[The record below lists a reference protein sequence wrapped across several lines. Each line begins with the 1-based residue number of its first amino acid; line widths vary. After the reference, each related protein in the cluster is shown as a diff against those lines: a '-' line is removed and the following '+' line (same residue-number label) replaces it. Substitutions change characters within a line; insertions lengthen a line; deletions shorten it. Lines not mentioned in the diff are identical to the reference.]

1 MNKIHRIALTHA
13 ASLLKDPARLQNF
26 LKESSEKAETHRR
39 VGQGLLFQ
47 LRSLYRLVRAWT
59 NGNYRQ
65 VPRKSVLAAVGAL
78 LYFLNPMDLIPDF
91 ILVGGLLDDAAVV
104 GMVLASLKSDCIA
117 SNSGKNRARLLLQ
130 KLLRTQHDVF
140 RLRFALHLQGIDP
153 CRQDHAEARSLA
165 GLAFHPNR
173 TLVHLDKLP
182 GQREAE
188 SGSLVVAGEGG
199 IDLLEHVEDRV

>member
-104 GMVLASLKSDCIA
+104 GMVLASLKSDLHRFQQWEESRSAIA
-117 SNSGKNRARLLLQ
+117 
-130 KLLRTQHDVF
+130 
-140 RLRFALHLQGIDP
+140 P
-153 CRQDHAEARSLA
+153 EAAS
-165 GLAFHPNR
+165 HP
-173 TLVHLDKLP
+173 
-182 GQREAE
+182 A
-188 SGSLVVAGEGG
+188 
-199 IDLLEHVEDRV
+199 